1 MKMKV
6 NPTRMELLKLRK
18 RTRLAKRGHKL
29 LKDKEEQLLIEFRAL
44 VDEVKKSRKAFERD
58 MAAFY
63 LEVLKLKGLLDE
75 RSWKNFIES
84 AFFKASFSLQTK
96 RIFNI
101 PVSEITF
108 HTKPEKFLPDYTM
121 SPYQYHLLKNGKKII
136 QHLMKLSFLENKLIS
151 FAYEIERTRR
161 RVNALEYV
169 LIPNLEET
177 IRFITFKLNEN
188 ERTSLVML
196 KHIQLIKQ

>member
-18 RTRLAKRGHKL
+18 RARLAGRGHKL
-29 LKDKEEQLLIEFRAL
+29 LKDKEEQLLIEFRSL
-44 VDEVKKSRKAFERD
+44 VEEVKKSRKAFEKD
-58 MAAFY
+58 MSAFY
-63 LEVLKLKGLLDE
+63 LEVLKLKGILDE
-75 RSWKNFIES
+75 KSWKDFIES
-84 AFFKASFSLQTK
+84 AFFKTSFYLHTK

-101 PVSEITF
+101 PVSEINF
-108 HTKPEKFLPDYTM
+108 HTKPEKIPPDYTM
-121 SPYQYHLLKNGKKII
+121 SPYPYHILRNGKKII

-177 IRFITFKLNEN
+177 IKFITFKLNEN